1 MFQSHPV
8 QTCSL
13 VQMGKW
19 AESIE
24 YVMQGVC
31 SRIRNLRFLIPGFL
45 LRSNIRQLLWLYY
58 KHFATS
64 PFSWSYKRGHFL
76 GSSKQGILSMAWIS
90 TGIWVIWRKNSWIGL
105 FSMWNYQIVTV
116 IFIQWVLLVVNLR
129 SIDISRFLP
138 LVFWF
143 MHLHIYH
150 STVLV
155 LGLCSRLNDFLMI

>member
-19 AESIE
+19 AVSIE
-24 YVMQGVC
+24 SVVQGVC
-31 SRIRNLRFLIPGFL
+31 SRIRNLRFLIPASL
-45 LRSNIRQLLWLYY
+45 LQFSIRQLLWLYY
-58 KHFATS
+58 KHFVTS
-64 PFSWSYKRGHFL
+64 PFSWSYKRGHFF

-90 TGIWVIWRKNSWIGL
+90 TGLWVVWRKISCIGL
-105 FSMWNYQIVTV
+105 FSIWNYQIVTV
-116 IFIQWVLLVVNLR
+116 MFIQCFLLVVNLR
-129 SIDISRFLP
+129 SIDTSRFLP

-150 STVLV
+150 STVHV
-155 LGLCSRLNDFLMI
+155 LGLYSRLNGFLMI